1 MKTTS
6 IFFLFIAV
14 VMAGCTKIDNE
25 NGGGNNWKPNLG
37 DYDPVPLSDFDNDF
51 YKWCVREFDATGDG
65 ILQYGEIKK
74 IEKIRLDNR
83 ESEAL
88 KSLNGIKYFTSLKYL
103 GGYDGALCKL
113 TSLDVSYNTL
123 LDTLKL
129 GHQYDLKHLTVG
141 KHPNLKY
148 IGFSDSK
155 IQSLDLSDCSSLQ
168 DISVNCCTL
177 NVSGCKALKSIH
189 ITGDKLDPQSRDS
202 VLETLLGLNTCS
214 SLESLRATYTT
225 KLTSLDISGLKKLKI
240 LYLNGNELT
249 SLHIKEC
256 TALEKIDCSS
266 NNLKTLDLDASTR
279 MALKSLNVSYNKL
292 TSLDVN
298 GFENLQLLNC
308 NDNELTSL
316 NASGLKN
323 IKNLECHENKLTSL
337 DISGCENLQS
347 LYCYDNE
354 LTSLNASGLKTLM
367 FLHCYN
373 NKLTS
378 LNVSGC
384 SALEKLYI
392 SSGYPSGS
400 YENELQTL
408 DVSTNT
414 KLKSFLATNTPL
426 STLYVWK
433 GWRKPDN
440 WEYNDNVQ
448 IIEK

>member
-74 IEKIRLDNR
+74 IEKILFYR
-83 ESEAL
+83 EGVTL

-103 GGYDGALCKL
+103 EDYSGATCDL

-123 LDTLKL
+123 LDTLIL
-129 GHQYDLKHLTVG
+129 GYAFDLKHLTVG

-155 IQSLDLSDCSSLQ
+155 IQTLDLSDCSSLQ

-214 SLESLRATYTT
+214 SLESLRATYT

-256 TALEKIDCSS
+256 TALEEIDCSS

-279 MALKSLNVSYNKL
+279 MALKSLKASYNK
-292 TSLDVN
+292 
-298 GFENLQLLNC
+298 
-308 NDNELTSL
+308 LTSL

-323 IKNLECHENKLTSL
+323 IKYLECHENKLTSL
-337 DISGCENLQS
+337 DISGCENLQVLS
-347 LYCYDNE
+347 CYDNE

-384 SALEKLYI
+384 SALEELYI

-440 WEYNDNVQ
+440 WEYDGNVQ

>member
-74 IEKIRLDNR
+74 IEKILFYM
-83 ESEAL
+83 EGVTL

-103 GGYDGALCKL
+103 EDYSGATCDL

-123 LDTLKL
+123 LDTLIL

-189 ITGDKLDPQSRDS
+189 ITEDKLDPQSRDS

-214 SLESLRATYTT
+214 SLESLRATYT

-240 LYLNGNELT
+240 LDKLYEKYSEILRLEARWVSVAVAGPAKYNSKKLDK
-249 SLHIKEC
+249 SDQI
-256 TALEKIDCSS
+256 LEKSHYFYKWFD
-266 NNLKTLDLDASTR
+266 DLR
-279 MALKSLNVSYNKL
+279 KQV
-292 TSLDVN
+292 
-298 GFENLQLLNC
+298 
-308 NDNELTSL
+308 
-316 NASGLKN
+316 KN
-323 IKNLECHENKLTSL
+323 SEEENKETKVKYLHL
-337 DISGCENLQS
+337 FLWIRRKENKFFPLI
-347 LYCYDNE
+347 
-354 LTSLNASGLKTLM
+354 KI
-367 FLHCYN
+367 
-373 NKLTS
+373 KL
-378 LNVSGC
+378 
-384 SALEKLYI
+384 
-392 SSGYPSGS
+392 
-400 YENELQTL
+400 
-408 DVSTNT
+408 
-414 KLKSFLATNTPL
+414 
-426 STLYVWK
+426 
-433 GWRKPDN
+433 RR
-440 WEYNDNVQ
+440 Q
-448 IIEK
+448 I

>member
-74 IEKIRLDNR
+74 IEKILFYR
-83 ESEAL
+83 EGVTL

-103 GGYDGALCKL
+103 EDYSGVTCDL

-123 LDTLKL
+123 LDTLEL

-155 IQSLDLSDCSSLQ
+155 IQTLDLSDCSSLQ

-214 SLESLRATYTT
+214 SLESLRATYT

-292 TSLDVN
+292 TSL
-298 GFENLQLLNC
+298 
-308 NDNELTSL
+308 

-323 IKNLECHENKLTSL
+323 IKDLVCHENKLTSL
-337 DISGCENLQS
+337 DISGCENLQELS
-347 LYCYDNE
+347 CYDNE

-384 SALEKLYI
+384 SALEELYI

-433 GWRKPDN
+433 GWRKPDK
-440 WEYNDNVQ
+440 WKYDDNVQ

>member
-74 IEKIRLDNR
+74 IEKILFYR
-83 ESEAL
+83 EGVTL

-103 GGYDGALCKL
+103 EDYNGATCDL

-123 LDTLKL
+123 LDTLIL
-129 GHQYDLKHLTVG
+129 GYPFDLKHLTVG

-148 IGFSDSK
+148 ISFSYSD
-155 IQSLDLSDCSSLQ
+155 IQTLDLSDCSSLQ

-177 NVSGCKALKSIH
+177 NVSGCKALKSIGSH
-189 ITGDKLDPQSRDS
+189 GISLATPRP

-214 SLESLRATYTT
+214 SLEGLGLFHVN
-225 KLTSLDISGLKKLKI
+225 LTSLDVNGLKKLKT
-240 LYLNGNELT
+240 LNLSGCGLT

-279 MALKSLNVSYNKL
+279 MALKSLDVSYNKL

-323 IKNLECHENKLTSL
+323 IKDLGCHENKLTSL

-384 SALEKLYI
+384 SALEVLYI

-414 KLKSFLATNTPL
+414 KLKSFQATNTPL

-440 WEYNDNVQ
+440 WEYDGNVQ

>member
-123 LDTLKL
+123 LDTLIL
-129 GHQYDLKHLTVG
+129 GYPSDLKHLTVG

-214 SLESLRATYTT
+214 SLESLRATYT

-292 TSLDVN
+292 TSL
-298 GFENLQLLNC
+298 
-308 NDNELTSL
+308 

-323 IKNLECHENKLTSL
+323 IKDLVCHENKLTSL

-384 SALEKLYI
+384 SALEVLYI

-433 GWRKPDN
+433 GWRKPDK
-440 WEYNDNVQ
+440 WEYDGNVQ

>member
-1 MKTTS
+1 
-6 IFFLFIAV
+6 
-14 VMAGCTKIDNE
+14 MAGCSKINNE
-25 NGGGNNWKPNLG
+25 NGGGSNWKPNLG

-74 IEKIRLDNR
+74 IEKILFYM
-83 ESEAL
+83 EGVTL

-103 GGYDGALCKL
+103 EDYSGATCDL

-148 IGFSDSK
+148 IGFSGSK

-189 ITGDKLDPQSRDS
+189 ITEGKLDPQSRDS

-214 SLESLRATYTT
+214 SLESLRATYT

-279 MALKSLNVSYNKL
+279 MALKSLEASYNK
-292 TSLDVN
+292 
-298 GFENLQLLNC
+298 
-308 NDNELTSL
+308 LTSL

-323 IKNLECHENKLTSL
+323 VKYLECHENKLTSL
-337 DISGCENLQS
+337 DISGCENLQVLS
-347 LYCYDNE
+347 CYDNE

-384 SALEKLYI
+384 SALEELYI

>member
-74 IEKIRLDNR
+74 IEKILFYR
-83 ESEAL
+83 EGVTL

-103 GGYDGALCKL
+103 EDYSGATCDL

-123 LDTLKL
+123 LDTLIL

-189 ITGDKLDPQSRDS
+189 ITEDKLDPQSRDS

-214 SLESLRATYTT
+214 SLESLRATYT

-256 TALEKIDCSS
+256 TALEEIDCSS

-279 MALKSLNVSYNKL
+279 MALKSLKASYNK
-292 TSLDVN
+292 
-298 GFENLQLLNC
+298 
-308 NDNELTSL
+308 LTSL

-323 IKNLECHENKLTSL
+323 IKYLVCHENKLTSL
-337 DISGCENLQS
+337 DISGCENLQE
-347 LYCYDNE
+347 LFCYDNE

-384 SALEKLYI
+384 SALEELYI

-433 GWRKPDN
+433 GWRKPDK
-440 WEYNDNVQ
+440 WKYDDNVQ

>member
-74 IEKIRLDNR
+74 IEKILFYR
-83 ESEAL
+83 EGVTL

-103 GGYDGALCKL
+103 EDYSGVTCDL
-113 TSLDVSYNTL
+113 TSLNVSYNTL
-123 LDTLKL
+123 LDTLEL

-155 IQSLDLSDCSSLQ
+155 IQTLDLSDCSSLQ

-214 SLESLRATYTT
+214 SLESLRATYT

-279 MALKSLNVSYNKL
+279 MALKSLDVSHNK
-292 TSLDVN
+292 
-298 GFENLQLLNC
+298 
-308 NDNELTSL
+308 LTSL

-323 IKNLECHENKLTSL
+323 IKDLGCHENKLTSL
-337 DISGCENLQS
+337 DISGCENLQALS
-347 LYCYDNE
+347 CNDNE

-384 SALEKLYI
+384 SALEELYI

-433 GWRKPDN
+433 GWRKPDK
-440 WEYNDNVQ
+440 WKYDDNVQ